1 MEEESI
7 QHRSMERES
16 ISMVRDRLWT
26 KRRRKHATKLDKVF
40 AKSLPEKSCC
50 LSLSISLP

>member
-16 ISMVRDRLWT
+16 IPMVRDRLWT